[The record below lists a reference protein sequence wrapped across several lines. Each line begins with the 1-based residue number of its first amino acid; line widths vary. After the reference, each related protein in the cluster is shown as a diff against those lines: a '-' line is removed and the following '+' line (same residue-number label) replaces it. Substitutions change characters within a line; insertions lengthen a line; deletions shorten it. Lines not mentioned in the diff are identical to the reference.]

1 MTELVVCLGNEKT
14 ETYVRKLIEA
24 EKWEK
29 VVLVAG
35 EKQEKFAPSA
45 NVKIIV
51 ADPKLK
57 FKELVQELA
66 KSLSKEAKGMEV
78 AVNTVAAEGKIGM
91 AVIAALISSGK
102 GIRLVAW
109 SKEGLVVF

>member
-1 MTELVVCLGNEKT
+1 MTELVVCLGSAEADS
-14 ETYVRKLIEA
+14 YVRKLIEI
-24 EKWEK
+24 EDWEK
-29 VVLVAG
+29 VILVAG
-35 EKQEKFAPSA
+35 EKQEKFMPSA
-45 NVKIIV
+45 KFKIIV
-51 ADPKLK
+51 VEPRMK

-66 KSLSKEAKGMEV
+66 KSFSKEAKGMEV
-78 AVNTVAAEGKIGM
+78 AVNTVAAEGKVGM